1 MDKMKVN
8 CKNNYKAGFN
18 DNNRKVFLFKLTMAA
33 VISVTAFELAAF
45 TPFLCAGLAYGAP
58 LKAIFDNGANVEKFR
73 QSIKKDIFYL
83 PDEKFAKDFE
93 LNDARTKAE
102 IAAAEARNR
111 QQSQSAKNGRQTDE
125 NFKVEA
131 IIKIGDRGCAVI
143 NSKIWYV
150 GKNSFGYTLMKLN
163 DQSVEI
169 KTPAGNIIKCE
180 LIKKKAV
187 ETIDD

>member
-1 MDKMKVN
+1 MNKVKYN
-8 CKNNYKAGFN
+8 IKDNYKFNFIRNYNGESPVRILYKLSAAGILSVSAG
-18 DNNRKVFLFKLTMAA
+18 VFLA
-33 VISVTAFELAAF
+33 
-45 TPFLCAGLAYGAP
+45 AGLACGAP

-93 LNDARTKAE
+93 LNDMKTKAE
-102 IAAAEARNR
+102 IDAAEARLR
-111 QQSQSAKNGRQTDE
+111 QQNQLSQAGRQPDE

-131 IIKIGDRGCAVI
+131 IIKIGEKGCAVI

-150 GKNSFGYTLMKLN
+150 GKNSFGYMLMKLN
-163 DQSVEI
+163 DESVEI
-169 KTPAGNIIKCE
+169 KTPAGNIIKCD

>member
-1 MDKMKVN
+1 MNKMKVER
-8 CKNNYKAGFN
+8 KNNYKSGFN
-18 DNNRKVFLFKLTMAA
+18 DNNRAVLLFKLAVPAA
-33 VISVTAFELAAF
+33 IRVAVFGLAVF
-45 TPFLCAGLAYGAP
+45 TTFINAGFAYGAP
-58 LKAIFDNGANVEKFR
+58 LKAIFDNGANVEKFK

-93 LNDARTKAE
+93 LNDTKTKAE
-102 IAAAEARNR
+102 IAADEARNR
-111 QQSQSAKNGRQTDE
+111 QQSTAAQAGRQTDE

-150 GKNSFGYTLMKLN
+150 GKNSFGYMLMKLN
-163 DQSVEI
+163 DESVEI

-187 ETIDD
+187 ETIED

>member
-1 MDKMKVN
+1 MNGKKN
-8 CKNNYKAGFN
+8 GGNNNYKRGFINNNRALDLFESGLPALIGAAAAGFAI
-18 DNNRKVFLFKLTMAA
+18 F
-33 VISVTAFELAAF
+33 VIFF
-45 TPFLCAGLAYGAP
+45 NAGLAYCAP
-58 LKAIFDNGANVEKFR
+58 LNAIFDNGADIEKFK

-93 LNDARTKAE
+93 LNDTRTKAE
-102 IAAAEARNR
+102 IDAAEARKR
-111 QQSQSAKNGRQTDE
+111 QQSQASQAGRQADE
-125 NFKVEA
+125 NFRVEA

-163 DQSVEI
+163 DESVEI
-169 KTPAGNIIKCE
+169 KTPAGNIITCE